1 MYSYYHYHS
10 VNFSWLISQ
19 KINNFIISLIIF
31 SCHLNLFTVRRVQN
45 RSQRPSPTDLRIR
58 VVIVTVIPSTSSAIN
73 TQERIYALAKYLEKM
88 IFLIYFVLLFGLI
101 NGSFNPPTG
110 KGFPASSTNL
120 MLRLHQPIRCCK

>member
-31 SCHLNLFTVRRVQN
+31 SCHLNLFTVRRVLK

-58 VVIVTVIPSTSSAIN
+58 VVIVTVIHSTSSAIN
-73 TQERIYALAKYLEKM
+73 TQERIYALAK
-88 IFLIYFVLLFGLI
+88 
-101 NGSFNPPTG
+101 
-110 KGFPASSTNL
+110 
-120 MLRLHQPIRCCK
+120 H